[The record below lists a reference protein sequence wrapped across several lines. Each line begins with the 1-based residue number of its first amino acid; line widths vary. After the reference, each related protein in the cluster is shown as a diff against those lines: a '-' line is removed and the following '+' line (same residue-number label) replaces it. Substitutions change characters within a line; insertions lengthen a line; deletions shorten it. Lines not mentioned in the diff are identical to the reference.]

1 VEDLQ
6 TFCEAQVSDEDFAS
20 AETIYPYNPPQS
32 KEEMYYR
39 RIFESHYRGMD
50 KFVHVW
56 EAGS

>member
-1 VEDLQ
+1 M
-6 TFCEAQVSDEDFAS
+6 SDEDFAS